1 MLGGKVDRFL
11 MDDLVKWKSSKRRKP
26 LILNG
31 ARQVGKT
38 WLLKEFGRIQFKNV
52 AYVSFDDN
60 PLMAVAFD
68 EGYDIPR
75 LITILQAV
83 TGERIDPST
92 TLIVFDEVQECP
104 KALTSLKYFCEN
116 APEYHIA
123 AAGSLLGILV
133 HEGTGFP
140 VGKVNLLDL
149 HPLSYRE
156 FLHATGN
163 DGLCDIIDSGDAL
176 MIDSLA
182 LKFTQLLRQYYYVGG
197 MPEAVAAFTDTGALS
212 DAREV
217 QEQILFGYERDISK
231 HLSARETEYTLAA
244 WKSVP
249 AHLGQE
255 NKRFVF
261 GHIRDGARA
270 RDYRL
275 AITWLAQAGIATPV
289 RRISKPGI
297 PLAPYADDA
306 IFKLF
311 ALDVGLLS
319 AMAGLDETSA
329 IAGNS
334 AFTEFKGA
342 LTEQYVC
349 QQLVSDC
356 GLVPFYWS
364 AENSS
369 GEIDFLV
376 QAGSS
381 VYPIEVKAEESL
393 RAKSLRAFSGR
404 YEGMSPRRFSMSG
417 FRDQG
422 WMRNIPLYAIGN
434 IANWE

>member
-1 MLGGKVDRFL
+1 MDRLL
-11 MDDLVKWKSSKRRKP
+11 MDDLVKWKNSKRRKP

-38 WLLKEFGRIQFKNV
+38 WLLKEFGRIQFENV

-83 TGERIDPST
+83 TGERIDPSA

-149 HPLSYRE
+149 YPLSYRE

-163 DGLCDIIDSGDAL
+163 GGLCDIIDDGDVS

-182 LKFTQLLRQYYYVGG
+182 LRFTQLLRQYYYVGG
-197 MPEAVAAFTDTGALS
+197 MPEAVAAFTDTGVLA

-289 RRISKPGI
+289 RRISKPSI

-356 GLVPFYWS
+356 GLAPYYWS

-381 VYPIEVKAEESL
+381 VYPIEVKAEENL
-393 RAKSLRAFSGR
+393 RAKSLRAFNER

-434 IANWE
+434 PGNWV